1 MSILDKIKLLFAE
14 TSVFADV
21 KTKEGVLLRIEGD
34 IAEGSK
40 VSIINEDG
48 TLTSTGAGD
57 YILEDETVISTDGS
71 GAIVKVVAVE
81 TEAEV
86 EKPEEKPKEEMAPV
100 EEAPEEIKIEGD
112 KLVELESKVA
122 ELEAAITIIAEQLK
136 SGMPAEAEMTE
147 IKKENKSLKKQV
159 KELAAEPATPG
170 INFKKVE
177 SKDEKVKPAKENAML
192 SRLAKLQEEKNK

>member
-112 KLVELESKVA
+112 KLA